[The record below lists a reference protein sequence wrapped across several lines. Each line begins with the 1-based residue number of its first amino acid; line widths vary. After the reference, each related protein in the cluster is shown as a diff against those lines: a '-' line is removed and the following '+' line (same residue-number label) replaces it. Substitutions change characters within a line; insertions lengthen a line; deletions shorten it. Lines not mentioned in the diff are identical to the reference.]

1 MAGMPYNF
9 NRRNV
14 WGLPIL
20 TATKRGI
27 RLIIRCMPT
36 HLRHRAPVAPKRAA
50 KIFTPMA
57 ALFGDTIFGTDVFA
71 GFGDEVDRECDER

>member
-1 MAGMPYNF
+1 MAGMSYYL

-14 WGLPIL
+14 WGLPIF

-27 RLIIRCMPT
+27 RIIIRCMPT
-36 HLRHRAPVAPKRAA
+36 HLCHRATLAPKRAA

-57 ALFGDTIFGTDVFA
+57 ALFGDTIFGTDVFT
-71 GFGDEVDRECDER
+71 GFGDEVDHEYDER